1 MHVFIETPTPQNNN
15 QISNNEEADR
25 SNNDTNKPPLR
36 KVIIN
41 IIHHLTLVGITIYII
56 YTSFEN
62 GISLFSW
69 HPTLMMIGVN
79 KKIYYTYIKVK

>member
-1 MHVFIETPTPQNNN
+1 MHVFIETPTTQNNN
-15 QISNNEEADR
+15 QSSNNEEEETDR
-25 SNNDTNKPPLR
+25 PKNETNKPPLK

-62 GISLFSW
+62 GITFFSW

-79 KKIYYTYIKVK
+79 KKIYS

>member
-1 MHVFIETPTPQNNN
+1 MHVFIEIPTPQNNN
-15 QISNNEEADR
+15 QGSNNEETGR
-25 SNNDTNKPPLR
+25 PKSDTKPSLK

-41 IIHHLTLVGITIYII
+41 ILHHLTLVGITIYII

-69 HPTLMMIGVN
+69 HPTLMIIGVD
-79 KKIYYTYIKVK
+79 KKKLN

>member
-1 MHVFIETPTPQNNN
+1 MHVFIEIPTPQNNK
-15 QISNNEEADR
+15 QDSNNEEADR
-25 SNNDTNKPPLR
+25 QNNDTNKAPLK

-41 IIHHLTLVGITIYII
+41 ILHHLTLVGITIYIV

-69 HPTLMMIGVN
+69 HPTLMIIGVD
-79 KKIYYTYIKVK
+79 K